1 MDCAGTD
8 KSIKNKKAV
17 PRKEGR
23 GEFTRFFF
31 CVNRGYVGIG
41 GRP

>member
-1 MDCAGTD
+1 LLGNLGEKRDG
-8 KSIKNKKAV
+8 V
-17 PRKEGR
+17 
-23 GEFTRFFF
+23 EFTRFFF